1 MAVPFLNFF
10 QKPAN
15 ELEKGG
21 RPAPVNQDENEPS
34 QTCPNCHRAI
44 PLSLLWDNF
53 NCCIH
58 CGHHFRL
65 NARQRISMLADP
77 DSFQEHDAGLC
88 AGDLLQFPGYPK
100 KLETARTA
108 SGELEAVICG
118 EAAIGGQRCCL
129 FVMDPYFMM
138 GSMGTVVGE
147 KITRLFE
154 YAMAHRLPVV
164 GYTVSGGARMQEGI
178 LSLMQMAKTSA
189 AVRRHSDAGLFY
201 LVVLTNPTTGGVTA
215 SFAMEGDIHLA
226 EPGATI
232 GFAGPRVIEQTTRK
246 KLPPGFQT
254 AEFLLDHGFVD
265 AIVPR
270 SGQRRR
276 WRSCCGCMKGR
287 VDRGDESCI
296 RAGQGGPR
304 QSTPHGA
311 GLYWRHFYRL
321 F

>member
-118 EAAIGGQRCCL
+118 EAMIGAQRCCL

-178 LSLMQMAKTSA
+178 LSLMQMARTTA
-189 AVRRHSDAGLFY
+189 AINQVKEKGIPYIS
-201 LVVLTNPTTGGVTA
+201 VLTDPTTGGVSA
-215 SFAMEGDIHLA
+215 SFAMLGDVHSA
-226 EPGATI
+226 EKGCSI
-232 GFAGPRVIEQTTRK
+232 GFAGARVIEQTIRE
-246 KLPPGFQT
+246 KLPEGFQRAEYLREHGMVDIVVTRQELKNELVKVISILTHKKPALNT
-254 AEFLLDHGFVD
+254 ALLEN
-265 AIVPR
+265 R
-270 SGQRRR
+270 
-276 WRSCCGCMKGR
+276 
-287 VDRGDESCI
+287 
-296 RAGQGGPR
+296 
-304 QSTPHGA
+304 
-311 GLYWRHFYRL
+311 
-321 F
+321 

>member
-118 EAAIGGQRCCL
+118 EAMIGAQRCCL

-178 LSLMQMAKTSA
+178 LSLMQMAKTSG
-189 AVRRHSDAGLFY
+189 AVLRHSQAGNFY
-201 LVVLTNPTTGGVTA
+201 LALLTDPTTGGVTA
-215 SFAMEGDIHLA
+215 SFAMEADMILA
-226 EPGATI
+226 EPGALI
-232 GFAGPRVIEQTTRK
+232 GFAGPRVIEQTIRA
-246 KLPPGFQT
+246 KLPEGFQR
-254 AEFLLDHGFVD
+254 AEFLLKKGFVD

-270 SGQRRR
+270 QEQKETISFLLRLHAPHERR
-276 WRSCCGCMKGR
+276 
-287 VDRGDESCI
+287 D
-296 RAGQGGPR
+296 AQ
-304 QSTPHGA
+304 
-311 GLYWRHFYRL
+311 
-321 F
+321 